1 MLVSHLDSGTH
12 LGASPETTEGA
23 SAPVPANAPSGEAL
37 PAIPA
42 PVPRILG
49 MTPIQLLLL
58 AGFAAGTVLLL
69 NHFCPKRRS

>member
-12 LGASPETTEGA
+12 LGASPGTTEGS
-23 SAPVPANAPSGEAL
+23 SAPIPTTAPSGEAL

-42 PVPRILG
+42 PVPRVLG

-58 AGFAAGTVLLL
+58 AGFAAGTVLIL
-69 NHFCPKRRS
+69 NHFCGRKR